1 MSRPAMSHLR
11 ACAATSALVL
21 LCSVSSLAQDVA
33 PDYAKLDAWLCHPDN
48 KKDAC
53 DQDLS
58 VTVVAADG
66 KLSKKDVKEARNQP
80 IDCFY
85 VYPTTSLDNSMVSDL
100 NPGKDEELITAYVQ
114 AARFRSQCRV
124 YAPMY
129 RQNTVTSLRAAAQ
142 GKPMS
147 GDRSVIYADVLN
159 SWNHYLHHEN
169 KGRGVV
175 LIGHSQGASLLT
187 RLIAAEIDGKPVQK
201 QLVSALLIGS
211 AVAVPQGKTV
221 GGSFKN
227 ISLCTAADQVGCV
240 VTFASFRDTIP
251 PPANS
256 NFGRVRSA
264 EGNVAGCTNPAALSG
279 GKAELN
285 AILSAAGEIS
295 LNHKPYLPWTSTGK
309 EVSTPF
315 VAVPGL
321 LQGECVQR
329 GAFSYLEVQIDADPQ
344 DARTDELIGDVLTAT
359 GEVNQAWGLHL
370 IDMSI
375 TMGNLVDI
383 VTKQSKAYRK

>member
-1 MSRPAMSHLR
+1 MSRL
-11 ACAATSALVL
+11 AAIAA
-21 LCSVSSLAQDVA
+21 SSLLFVCGTVDSVAQDAA

-48 KKDAC
+48 KKDSC

-58 VTVVAADG
+58 VTVVPADG
-66 KLSKKDVKEARNQP
+66 KLAKKTVMEMSNQP

-85 VYPTTSLDNSMVSDL
+85 VYPTTSLDATMVSDL
-100 NPGKDEELITAYVQ
+100 VPGKDEELITAYVQ
-114 AARFRSQCRV
+114 AARFRSLCRV

-159 SWNHYLHHEN
+159 AWNYYLQHDN

-175 LIGHSQGASLLT
+175 LIGHSQGTGLLT
-187 RLIAAEIDGKPVQK
+187 RLIASEIDGKPIQK

-227 ISLCTAADQVGCV
+227 IPLCTAADQVGCV
-240 VTFASFRDTIP
+240 ITFASFRDTIP
-251 PPANS
+251 PPADS
-256 NFGRVRSA
+256 RFGRVREA
-264 EGNVAGCTNPAALSG
+264 GQVAACTNPAALGG

-285 AILSAAGEIS
+285 AVLSRVGEIS
-295 LNHKPYLPWTSTGK
+295 LGHKEYSPWTNTGK
-309 EVSTPF
+309 EITTPF
-315 VAVPGL
+315 VSVPGL
-321 LQGECVQR
+321 LSGECVQR
-329 GAFSYLEVQIDADPQ
+329 GEFSYLEVHVNADPN
-344 DARTDELIGDVLTAT
+344 DARADDIIGDLIAN
-359 GEVNQAWGLHL
+359 GEVNKSWGLHL

-375 TMGNLVDI
+375 TMGNLVD
-383 VTKQSKAYRK
+383 VVGKQSKAYRK